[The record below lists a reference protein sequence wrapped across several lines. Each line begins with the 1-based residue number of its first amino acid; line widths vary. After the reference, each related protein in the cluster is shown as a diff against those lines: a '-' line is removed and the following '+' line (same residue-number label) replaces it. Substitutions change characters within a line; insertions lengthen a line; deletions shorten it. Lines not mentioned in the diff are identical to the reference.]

1 MGGDMTAAPKAVVA
15 VTEVT
20 RENRA
25 PLGRLTR
32 CGRYREVD
40 YGVRKL
46 RFSSRR
52 WPTAPGLWLDAAET
66 FDLRLKWA
74 QKEFRAA
81 QLEVDRELACRKV
94 LKVNAALPDTA
105 ASGWIVADPGQAK
118 VNYTDV

>member
-52 WPTAPGLWLDAAET
+52 WRTAPGLWLDAAET
-66 FDLRLKWA
+66 FDLRLKLA
-74 QKEFRAA
+74 QKEL
-81 QLEVDRELACRKV
+81 LEQVDRELACRKV
-94 LKVNAALPDTA
+94 LKVNANLPDKA
-105 ASGWIVADPGQAK
+105 VSGWINNVADPGQAK
-118 VNYTDV
+118 VNY